1 MNIRKYAMMLLILLS
16 LVIFTFVTLIIFTNL
31 SYLDSIRLGTI
42 VSIVIIVI
50 GTYIYM
56 ETRLMELELKIYR

>member
-1 MNIRKYAMMLLILLS
+1 MNIRKDAMMVFILLL

>member
-1 MNIRKYAMMLLILLS
+1 MSVRKYVVMVFILLL